1 MTTTSSL
8 GAVAEGR
15 RTVVWFS
22 CGSASA
28 VAAKITLGSVPD
40 AWVVYCDTGSEHPD
54 NVRFREDVER
64 WLGVKVWVLRS
75 DKYADIW
82 DVFKKRRFL
91 NSPAGALCTVELK
104 KVPRFAFQH
113 PDDVQVFGYTV
124 GEEARAD
131 RFRDANFDVT
141 MITPLIHKGLTKA
154 DCHAVIREAGIR
166 VPEMYRLGYVN
177 NNCIGCVKGAAGYWN
192 KIRRDFPEVF
202 ERMAKQERE
211 IGASVL
217 RDKHGEKL
225 FLDTLKPGV
234 GRYSSEPPVFCGL
247 LCESVVTP

>member
-1 MTTTSSL
+1 MEAEVSG
-8 GAVAEGR
+8 GATP

-28 VAAKITLGSVPD
+28 VAAKITLQSVPD
-40 AWVVYCDTGSEHPD
+40 AVLVYCDTGSEHPD
-54 NVRFREDVER
+54 NVRFREDAEK

-104 KVPRFAFQH
+104 KVPRFRFQS
-113 PDDVQVFGYTV
+113 PDDIQVFGYTK
-124 GEEARAD
+124 GEESRAD

-177 NNCIGCVKGAAGYWN
+177 NNCIGCVKGGAGYWN

-247 LCESVVTP
+247 LCESVVSK